1 MVAKSENAKK
11 RLFKMIESQTKEKNK
26 VKKQKC
32 VPKNKMKVES
42 ESEEEND
49 ALCLI
54 CLEPFSESKPAA
66 LMIVAKISAFSDA
79 PPTNAPST
87 SGWLNSSAAL
97 LAFTDPP
104 Y

>member
-1 MVAKSENAKK
+1 
-11 RLFKMIESQTKEKNK
+11 MIESQTKEKNK

-66 LMIVAKISAFSDA
+66 SRLEDTTIDNYNSHSATTQAVISCSK
-79 PPTNAPST
+79 
-87 SGWLNSSAAL
+87 
-97 LAFTDPP
+97 
-104 Y
+104 

>member
-11 RLFKMIESQTKEKNK
+11 RLFKMMKSQTKEKNK
-26 VKKQKC
+26 VKKQKS

-54 CLEPFSESKPAA
+54 CLEPFSESKPGQG
-66 LMIVAKISAFSDA
+66 
-79 PPTNAPST
+79 
-87 SGWLNSSAAL
+87 SGLDTVHFL
-97 LAFTDPP
+97 QKMGP
-104 Y
+104 YRMWERL

>member
-11 RLFKMIESQTKEKNK
+11 RLFKMIGSQTKEKNK

-54 CLEPFSESKPAA
+54 CLEPFSKSKPAN
-66 LMIVAKISAFSDA
+66 LYLSHLHVGFYWHPIPNFPISFHVIHAI
-79 PPTNAPST
+79 
-87 SGWLNSSAAL
+87 
-97 LAFTDPP
+97 
-104 Y
+104 

>member
-1 MVAKSENAKK
+1 
-11 RLFKMIESQTKEKNK
+11 MIESQTKEKNK

-54 CLEPFSESKPAA
+54 CLEAFPESKPAYYLYTCINLPLA
-66 LMIVAKISAFSDA
+66 SINL
-79 PPTNAPST
+79 PPC
-87 SGWLNSSAAL
+87 GEH
-97 LAFTDPP
+97 
-104 Y
+104 

>member
-42 ESEEEND
+42 ESEEKND

-54 CLEPFSESKPAA
+54 CLDSFSESKPECSNESPEQRAESY
-66 LMIVAKISAFSDA
+66 LICLS
-79 PPTNAPST
+79 
-87 SGWLNSSAAL
+87 
-97 LAFTDPP
+97 
-104 Y
+104 YR